1 MGEREGGRGIGRR
14 FALTV
19 AVRLSL
25 RAMPLHKCKRVNRA
39 AFASAVVPARARTLL
54 SHKRKRVNRAAFAV
68 AGYGSDAGG
77 GAAERRFCHA
87 AVRKTRL
94 YNRKKLP
101 QRNMKE
107 RALRD

>member
-25 RAMPLHKCKRVNRA
+25 RATPL
-39 AFASAVVPARARTLL
+39 
-54 SHKRKRVNRAAFAV
+54 HKRKRVNRAAFAV

>member
-25 RAMPLHKCKRVNRA
+25 RAMPLHK
-39 AFASAVVPARARTLL
+39 
-54 SHKRKRVNRAAFAV
+54 RKRVNRAAFAV

-77 GAAERRFCHA
+77 AARLNGGFVMQLCAKRAYIIRRNS
-87 AVRKTRL
+87 RKET
-94 YNRKKLP
+94 
-101 QRNMKE
+101 
-107 RALRD
+107 

>member
-25 RAMPLHKCKRVNRA
+25 RAMPL
-39 AFASAVVPARARTLL
+39 
-54 SHKRKRVNRAAFAV
+54 HKRKRVNRAAFAV

-94 YNRKKLP
+94 YNGKELP